1 MNENAP
7 THKSSHKVKTHTP
20 VSGYHI
26 EDLRTYPT
34 EKLLEIA
41 NKLKVEN
48 PQEFKRQD
56 LMFEILKTQVT
67 QGGYI
72 LFTGILE
79 IMPDGY
85 GFLRGF
91 DGSFSDGHND
101 TYVSPSQIRRFAL
114 RNGDIVTGQVRSPKD
129 QEKYY
134 ALLKIEAIN
143 YLPSDAIKNRPLFDN
158 LTPLFPDEQ

>member
-56 LMFEILKTQVT
+56 LMFEILKPKLRKADTFF
-67 QGGYI
+67 
-72 LFTGILE
+72 L
-79 IMPDGY
+79 P
-85 GFLRGF
+85 GF
-91 DGSFSDGHND
+91 
-101 TYVSPSQIRRFAL
+101 
-114 RNGDIVTGQVRSPKD
+114 
-129 QEKYY
+129 
-134 ALLKIEAIN
+134 
-143 YLPSDAIKNRPLFDN
+143 
-158 LTPLFPDEQ
+158 